1 MPNVTI
7 ALNERLLAASRE
19 YAQRHGTSLNALIRE
34 CLEQRVSAPKPQSL
48 QAFFDSVDKAPG
60 HSRGW
65 KWNREE
71 IYEHLYKRGSEK

>member
-7 ALNERLLAASRE
+7 SLDEQLHKASRE
-19 YAQRHGTSLNALIRE
+19 YARRHNTSLNALIRE
-34 CLEQRVSAPKPQSL
+34 LLERRVSMSK
-48 QAFFDSVDKAPG
+48 KAKLEELFELADRVGG

-71 IYEHLYKRGSEK
+71 IQRYGY

>member
-48 QAFFDSVDKAPG
+48 QAFFDAVDKAPG

-71 IYEHLYKRGSEK
+71 IYEEIYKRGDKK